1 MNRKGKLLIIGGSK
15 GIGLAL
21 ATEAVKT
28 YNDVIVMARSKTPEL
43 ANLNVNFITQDFN
56 EITLIKPTLEQ
67 WQPDTLVLCVAQ
79 GLYGDLECLPTEK
92 ITSCVHTT
100 YVSTLFWIKEA
111 INLLNTGSKIAWI
124 SSLTAKIPNKNWS
137 FYASAKAGV
146 EQFISCTR
154 EKANQKGINMTVCYP
169 GCVATGFHEKAGT
182 QIPPEAIAPS
192 EIALE
197 LLEAIEEKVEIW
209 AAKTDRKVIDNIN
222 QIMQTYQSNFKEY
235 LK

>member
-1 MNRKGKLLIIGGSK
+1 MNKKGRLLIVGGSK

-21 ATEAVKT
+21 AREAVKT
-28 YNDVIVMARSKTPEL
+28 YNDVIVMASSKTPEL
-43 ANLNVNFITQDFN
+43 ANLNVNFIAQDFN

-67 WQPDTLVLCVAQ
+67 WQPDTLILCVAK
-79 GLYGDLECLPTEK
+79 GLYGDLERLSTEK
-92 ITSCVHTT
+92 IISCVHTT

-111 INLLNTGSKIAWI
+111 INLLQTGSKIAWL

-146 EQFISCTR
+146 EQFISCAR
-154 EKANQKGINMTVCYP
+154 EKANQKGINITVCYP
-169 GCVATGFHEKAGT
+169 GCVATGFHKKAGT
-182 QIPPEAIAPS
+182 QIPKEAIDPS

-209 AAKTDRKVIDNIN
+209 AAPIDKEVIYEIN
-222 QIMQTYQSNFKEY
+222 QIVKTHQRNFKES